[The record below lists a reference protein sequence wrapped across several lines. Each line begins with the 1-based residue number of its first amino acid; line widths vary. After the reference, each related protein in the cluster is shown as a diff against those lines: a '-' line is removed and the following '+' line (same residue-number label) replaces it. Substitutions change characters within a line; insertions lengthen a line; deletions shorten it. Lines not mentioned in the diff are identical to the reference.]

1 MTAEPIIAVDELRA
15 HMRRRGF
22 EASELVVDLDAE
34 GGVIVRAR
42 FEPDGVVVK
51 ERTGA
56 HYGDTWP
63 RVPIEPDP
71 DLIGIRRPAP
81 TAKEVAAAVSHEQGM
96 NVWKGALCVLV
107 IFAGIFVAGALGW
120 I

>member
-1 MTAEPIIAVDELRA
+1 MTAEPIIAVDELRG
-15 HMRRRGF
+15 HMRRRGS

-42 FEPDGVVVK
+42 FEPDGVIVK

-63 RVPIEPDP
+63 RVPVEPDP
-71 DLIGIRRPAP
+71 DLIGNRRPAP
-81 TAKEVAAAVSHEQGM
+81 TAQDIAKAVSHEQGM
-96 NVWKGALCVLV
+96 NVWKGLGLV
-107 IFAGIFVAGALGW
+107 AFLAFLVFVAGALGW

>member
-1 MTAEPIIAVDELRA
+1 MTAEPIIAVDELRG

-42 FEPDGVVVK
+42 FEPAASVDP
-51 ERTGA
+51 TA
-56 HYGDTWP
+56 TWP
-63 RVPIEPDP
+63 KSNPFAGSDWEPV
-71 DLIGIRRPAP
+71 LILPAP

>member
-1 MTAEPIIAVDELRA
+1 MTAKNPIYGIDDLTRQ
-15 HMRRRGF
+15 MRSRGYIETEF
-22 EASELVVDLDAE
+22 VVDWDMSGNVL
-34 GGVIVRAR
+34 VRAR
-42 FEPDGVVVK
+42 YEP
-51 ERTGA
+51 GA
-56 HYGDTWP
+56 MANYSAIP
-63 RVPIEPDP
+63 NSS
-71 DLIGIRRPAP
+71 P